1 MESLLATIQE
11 KINSGLSF
19 DMELLL
25 DQTIEAVNQTKA
37 EQKEVLHSVGQS
49 FQRIYDGRINRM
61 KDIVNTELTNLKCVG
76 SDCCPDKQRQYR
88 VFKTLLA
95 ILQEFPTIF

>member
-1 MESLLATIQE
+1 MESLIATIQE

-25 DQTIEAVNQTKA
+25 DQTLDAVAQTK
-37 EQKEVLHSVGQS
+37 EMHSEELHVLGQS

-61 KDIVNTELTNLKCVG
+61 KDIVHTELTNLKCVG

-88 VFKTLLA
+88 VFKLLLA